1 MDIAVREESVEF
13 VVRFLNTAVILP
25 LFFFLIKNIF
35 LNKYEKSKDQSS
47 YKKNY
52 AKGFLAVQIC
62 KSPIYVDI
70 YTHMCICC

>member
-25 LFFFLIKNIF
+25 LFFFFLIKNIF
-35 LNKYEKSKDQSS
+35 LNQYEKSKDKSS

-62 KSPIYVDI
+62 KSPIYVCMYI
-70 YTHMCICC
+70 YICC